1 MQDLLLDDTDDLLIE
16 NGDFVI
22 GISDLQHQEHLL
34 VAQKGDFK
42 QYPDIGVGIQNFLR
56 ETNIDGLIM
65 EVRKEFVKDGMEVS
79 LVDFLE
85 QTGDLDYDAKYPI

>member
-34 VAQKGDFK
+34 IAQKGDFK
-42 QYPDIGVGIQNFLR
+42 QFPDIGVAIEDYLR
-56 ETNIDGLIM
+56 ESDIEGLVT
-65 EVRKEFVKDGMEVS
+65 EVRNEFVKDGMAVNRVE
-79 LVDFLE
+79 FLE